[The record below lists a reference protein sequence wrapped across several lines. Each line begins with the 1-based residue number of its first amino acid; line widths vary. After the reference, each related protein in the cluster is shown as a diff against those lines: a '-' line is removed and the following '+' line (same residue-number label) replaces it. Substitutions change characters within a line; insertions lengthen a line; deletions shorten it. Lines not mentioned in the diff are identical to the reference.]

1 MAIEKYVIF
10 RLDKVLFG
18 IHISLVSEIINP
30 LRIFR
35 VPDAPDSV
43 TGLINVRG
51 SLHTVL
57 NLRPI
62 FHLDTSES
70 AKSRMLLIRRD
81 GFNECH
87 GNESLEDDCQSKVIL
102 NNGSLGKGRQDDEY
116 QVDGNLDNQYP
127 VGIIV
132 DEVLEIAEIGES
144 DRAEI
149 PANFSL
155 DADTTQKYL
164 KGAAQSKDRFI
175 LILNGLRFLD

>member
-10 RLDKVLFG
+10 RLDRVLFG

-30 LRIFR
+30 PRIFR

-57 NLRPI
+57 NLRPV
-62 FHLDTSES
+62 FHLDTCDSI
-70 AKSRMLLIRRD
+70 KSRMLLIRRD
-81 GFNECH
+81 RVNDCQ
-87 GNESLEDDCQSKVIL
+87 GNEFVAREWQDNENPDDDC
-102 NNGSLGKGRQDDEY
+102 
-116 QVDGNLDNQYP
+116 P

-144 DRAEI
+144 DKAEI